1 MSNLPMLIGGA
12 LILGG
17 LLWLVWPQAK
27 RTAGTNWHVQLEA
40 LLAATK
46 NAKARQHLREAGRAM
61 YEEPD
66 AE

>member
-46 NAKARQHLREAGRAM
+46 NVKAKQHLREAGRAM

>member
-1 MSNLPMLIGGA
+1 MSSLPVLAGGA

-27 RTAGTNWHVQLEA
+27 RISGTNWHVQLEA

-46 NAKARQHLREAGRAM
+46 NVKAKQHLREAGRAM

>member
-1 MSNLPMLIGGA
+1 MSNLPVLVGGA

-27 RTAGTNWHVQLEA
+27 RTASVNWHVQLEA

-46 NAKARQHLREAGRAM
+46 NAKAQQHLREAGRAM

-66 AE
+66 AK